1 VIITNEVVAQVDGSP
16 MFAGPRS
23 RPSVGTSW
31 LVLRQQGVLI
41 SVLKLKAEAK
51 FQVASEGVADVKD

>member
-1 VIITNEVVAQVDGSP
+1 